1 MIEKKGI
8 RKIQVVLG
16 KDVFLAF
23 KGVNHLW
30 RGGNFEVL
38 ATQLSRVQN

>member
-1 MIEKKGI
+1 MIEKKRI

-23 KGVNHLW
+23 KESIVYGE
-30 RGGNFEVL
+30 GGIL
-38 ATQLSRVQN
+38 KC